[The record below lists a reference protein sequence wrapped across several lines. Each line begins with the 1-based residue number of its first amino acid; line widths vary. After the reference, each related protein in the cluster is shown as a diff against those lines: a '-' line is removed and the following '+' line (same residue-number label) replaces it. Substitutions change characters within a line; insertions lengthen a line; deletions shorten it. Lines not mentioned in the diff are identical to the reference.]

1 MKGLDT
7 NGQYSKIDKNTI
19 LKGSINAQTDI
30 RIDGKLEGDVETT
43 GKVIIGKEAS
53 VNGKVICTNADIEG
67 SFKGNL
73 TVSGTLTLKTGSNLE
88 GEVHV
93 QKLVVDSGA
102 TFNANCTMH
111 SEKDGI
117 KKLSDSREKTA

>member
-7 NGQYSKIDKNTI
+7 NGQYSKIDKSTI

-53 VNGKVICTNADIEG
+53 VNGKVICTNADI
-67 SFKGNL
+67 
-73 TVSGTLTLKTGSNLE
+73 
-88 GEVHV
+88 
-93 QKLVVDSGA
+93 
-102 TFNANCTMH
+102 
-111 SEKDGI
+111 
-117 KKLSDSREKTA
+117 

>member
-7 NGQYSKIDKNTI
+7 NGQYSKIDKSTI

-30 RIDGKLEGDVETT
+30 RIDGKLEGDVETI

-73 TVSGTLTLKTGSNLE
+73 TVSGTLTLKTGSNVE
-88 GEVHV
+88 GEVNV

-102 TFNANCTMH
+102 IFNANCSMH

-117 KKLSDSREKTA
+117 KKLTDSREKTA

>member
-7 NGQYSKIDKNTI
+7 NGQYSKIDKSTI

-30 RIDGKLEGDVETT
+30 RIDGKLEGDVETI

-53 VNGKVICTNADIEG
+53 VNGKIICTNADIEG

-73 TVSGTLTLKTGSNLE
+73 TVSGTLTLKTGSNVE

-102 TFNANCTMH
+102 IFNANCSMH
-111 SEKDGI
+111 TEKDGI
-117 KKLSDSREKTA
+117 KKLKSLKIETF